1 MANIMDKKTVRNKPS
16 RNGFDLSTKRNFT
29 AKVGE
34 LLPFYVQEV
43 IPGDTF
49 NIDLKGFSRT
59 APINTAAN
67 ARIREYYDFYY
78 VPYHLLWNRANEVLS
93 KMDYNQQHAT
103 ALNELPDQFKG
114 ELPYV
119 TTQQVGAYLTALSK
133 LRANTPKN
141 FFGYDRAN
149 LSVKLLEYLGYGN
162 FEGYLADEPTSLNYN
177 VDMNIMGL
185 LAYQKVY
192 SDWFRNQQWEKPSP
206 STFNC
211 DYMNGSTS
219 MNVDLPTTM
228 TDPFFSNYN
237 MFDLRYCD
245 WPKDLYHG
253 VLPQPQYG
261 ETAVVPIS
269 SSTSDLFGFSA
280 VLDGAARS
288 SISGNLGTSSVSNPL
303 INFPSAPVQGNNEFK
318 LSGAPVSFSK
328 VAGTL
333 YGKMN
338 PNSSSVFTSTLSV
351 LALRQAEFLQKWK
364 EIAQS
369 GDQDYKSITKRIWN
383 ADVPNGLSDKSNWLG
398 GTSSSFD
405 INEVVNSNITGDYGA
420 AIAGKAVGV
429 SAGKIN
435 FKSDNQYGI
444 IIGIYHAVP
453 LVDYTVDYIDPMFTR
468 VNAEDFADP
477 TFDRVGMEGVSSVN
491 IMNSPATGRPYP
503 DGASP
508 FFFGYA
514 PRYISY
520 KTAID
525 LSFGAYKRDLKNW
538 VLSYNAQ
545 DILQSLQP
553 DGVADTDVPSD
564 QQPAAQMNYTFFKV
578 NPNLVDPIFA
588 IKADSEMN
596 TDQFWCSVFLDIKAV
611 RNLDVDG
618 LPY

>member
-1 MANIMDKKTVRNKPS
+1 MANIMDMKMVRNKPS

-133 LRANTPKN
+133 MTANTPKN
-141 FFGYDRAN
+141 FFGYDRAK

-162 FEGYLADEPTSLNYN
+162 FEVYLAESPTALNYN

-219 MNVDLPTTM
+219 MNVNLPTTM

-261 ETAVVPIS
+261 DTAVVPLLNVGETSGQIPVAIGTLGKTSLTS
-269 SSTSDLFGFSA
+269 SS
-280 VLDGAARS
+280 
-288 SISGNLGTSSVSNPL
+288 GTEFKVPVVNVTQ
-303 INFPSAPVQGNNEFK
+303 FPSDTWKGVDRV
-318 LSGAPVSFSK
+318 LFSTD
-328 VAGTL
+328 VAGI
-333 YGKMN
+333 
-338 PNSSSVFTSTLSV
+338 SV
-351 LALRQAEFLQKWK
+351 LALRQAEFYQKWK

-369 GDQDYKSITKRIWN
+369 GDQDYKSITKRIWGV
-383 ADVPNGLSDKSNWLG
+383 DVPNGLSDKSNWLG
-398 GTSSSFD
+398 GTASSFD

-420 AIAGKAVGV
+420 AIAGKAIGI
-429 SAGKIN
+429 SSGKIN

-468 VNAEDFADP
+468 INAEDFADP

-503 DGASP
+503 DGTNP

-514 PRYISY
+514 PRYITY

-553 DGVADTDVPSD
+553 DGVADKDVPSD
-564 QQPAAQMNYTFFKV
+564 KQPVAQMNYTFFKV

-596 TDQFWCSVFLDIKAV
+596 TDQFWCSIFLDIKAV